1 MPADEEHDSRA
12 RLTDAVLLLATT
24 ASQLRD
30 VVQELRGVVQLVV
43 LRMDRWDPRDP
54 AE

>member
-1 MPADEEHDSRA
+1 MSEDQESRA
-12 RLTDAVLLLATT
+12 RLTDAVLLLATS

-30 VVQELRGVVQLVV
+30 AVQELRGVVQLVV
-43 LRMDRWDPRDP
+43 MRLDSRDNHAP